1 MKRFATHRQWRY
13 PAMAALVGFAMAVPA
28 PAGAARIN
36 SGLFQPVA
44 TFPTGSRALAVAVGD
59 VTGDGRL
66 DVVAITE
73 VWSDP
78 ANDDRLVLFA
88 QNADGTLA
96 APVKYPIA
104 SGFPGPTSVAIGD
117 VDGDGR
123 NDVVVGRRSGASD
136 SIAVFHQNETGTLD
150 ALVAYAIDDS
160 RHVRIGD
167 VNGDGRLDVVGAD
180 TGLSV
185 LLQQPDGS
193 LGAPV
198 QYAISDPPDVIASA
212 LALGDV
218 NGDGRT
224 DVLVTMGRYAAS
236 LAVLTQDAD
245 GHLGNLTTRAVA
257 GDVAQGVAVGD
268 VDHDGRLDAI
278 VTYGGNGDTAHLGIF
293 YQGSDG
299 TLAASADV
307 RAAYD
312 IPRAVAAADID
323 ADGRDDVFV
332 LHEGW
337 LAGGLYLRGATALQ
351 PEELYDMP
359 WGSTTLDGL
368 AIGDVTG
375 DGRPDIV
382 AANSDAGVA
391 ILRHVTGTGTPGLA
405 LLVPQNNANIY
416 MGFPTT
422 IQWEAGATIRSYDTQ
437 YSSDGG
443 ASFTTVSSCSGL
455 AMDVRTCAW
464 TPATSAQNFMG
475 RLRVIGRNASG
486 QQVASSATVRLN
498 VAIPFVQVYVPAPAA
513 IWAPNS
519 VQTIEW
525 ATNAPFEDLFTIEVS
540 RNDGASWSLVTS
552 AAQNAYGNYD
562 WTVTGPSTS
571 QARLRMTWNA
581 HPDIRGISAR
591 FTINTPPSANAGP
604 DRTTELGS
612 PVTLDG
618 GGSSDP
624 DGDPLTY
631 TWTDAS
637 NAVVGTTRTLTL
649 TPALGA
655 ATYTVGVRD
664 PVGASA
670 IDSVTVTAIDTTP
683 PAIALTAPAAG
694 SQVTAAVP
702 RLVQWAAS
710 DQGVLTGFDV
720 AVSMDGGVNWSP
732 VAGCTALP
740 SAARTCT
747 WTPAGT
753 GASIVRVTGGDAS
766 ANVGSA
772 AASVSVVSPTVTVTA
787 PNTAVTWRVGTRQ
800 TISWTHN
807 LGTAQAVTLAISR
820 DGGLTWTTLVGS
832 LLNTGATMGS
842 YNWTVASP
850 KSKKCRIR
858 VSWTADTAVADA
870 SNVSFTIQ

>member
-1 MKRFATHRQWRY
+1 MKRSETGRQWRH
-13 PAMAALVGFAMAVPA
+13 PAMAALVGFAMALPA
-28 PAGAARIN
+28 PAAAARIN

-44 TFPTGSRALAVAVGD
+44 TFPTGSRAVAVAVGD

-78 ANDDRLVLFA
+78 VNDDRIVLFA

-96 APVKYPIA
+96 APVKYPIE
-104 SGFPGPTSVAIGD
+104 SGYPGPTSVAIGD

-123 NDVVVGRRSGASD
+123 NDVVVGRRSGASE

-150 ALVAYAIDDS
+150 ALVAYATDDS

-180 TGLSV
+180 TGVSV

-193 LGAPV
+193 LGAAV
-198 QYAISDPPDVIASA
+198 QYAISGSPTVTAYA

-224 DVLVTMGRYAAS
+224 DVLVTMGLYAAS

-245 GHLGNLTTRAVA
+245 GYLGNLTTRAVA

-268 VDHDGRLDAI
+268 IDHDGRQDAI
-278 VTYGGNGDTAHLGIF
+278 VTYGGNGDTAHLGVF
-293 YQGSDG
+293 YQGADG
-299 TLAASADV
+299 ALAASAEV
-307 RAAYD
+307 RASYD

-332 LHEGW
+332 LHEAW
-337 LAGGLYLRGATALQ
+337 LAGGLYLRGAAALQ

-359 WGSTTLDGL
+359 WGYTTLDGL

-382 AANSDAGVA
+382 AANSDSGVA
-391 ILRHVTGTGTPGLA
+391 VLRHVAGTGTPGLA
-405 LLVPQNNANIY
+405 LLTPPNNANIY
-416 MGFPTT
+416 QGFPTT
-422 IQWEAGATIRSYDTQ
+422 LQWEAGATIRSYDTQ

-455 AMDVRTCAW
+455 TMDVRTCVW
-464 TPATSAQNFMG
+464 TPATAAQNFMG

-498 VAIPFVQVYVPAPAA
+498 VAIPFVQVYVPATAA

-519 VQTIEW
+519 VQTIQW
-525 ATNAPFEDLFTIEVS
+525 VTNASFEDLFTIEVS
-540 RNDGASWSLVTS
+540 RNDGVSWSLVTS
-552 AAQNAYGNYD
+552 GVQNAYGNYD

-571 QARLRMTWNA
+571 QARLRVTWST
-581 HPDIRGISAR
+581 HPNIQGISAR

-604 DRTTELGS
+604 DRTIELGS

-624 DGDPLTY
+624 DGDTLTY
-631 TWTDAS
+631 SWTDAS

-655 ATYTVGVRD
+655 ATYTLGVRD

-670 IDSVTVTAIDTTP
+670 SDSVTVTATDTVP

-694 SQVTAAVP
+694 AQVTARVP
-702 RLVQWAAS
+702 RLVQWTAS

-720 AVSMDGGVNWSP
+720 AISTDGGASWSP
-732 VAGCTALP
+732 VGGCTALP
-740 SAARTCT
+740 SSARTCS

-753 GASIVRVTGGDAS
+753 GASVVRVTGGDAS
-766 ANVGSA
+766 GNVGSA
-772 AASVSVVSPTVTVTA
+772 AAPVSVVSPSVTVTV
-787 PNTAVTWRVGTRQ
+787 PNTAVTWRVGTVQ

-807 LGTAQAVTLAISR
+807 LGTAQAVTVAISR
-820 DGGLTWTTLVGS
+820 DAGVTWTTVVSS
-832 LLNTGATMGS
+832 LPNNGATTGS

-850 KSKKCRIR
+850 KSKKCLIR
-858 VSWTADTAVADA
+858 VSWTADTTVADA
-870 SNVSFTIQ
+870 SNVNFTIQ